1 MHSER
6 FTELAACGH
15 SRSTVTESD
24 RTARKPSLA
33 LADVRRNDPL
43 PDAEHVWI
51 VWIDTDFYPVVVGAA
66 ESLKPGEVLDRREN
80 GRAGYSRGQ
89 RLVSPEKVTVAM
101 DEDDW
106 LSECNRFLLQYRANI
121 SEAARVFFGRPCR
134 RSMCGKDV
142 RLLQNHDRTTV
153 VGLRVFET
161 LLQPGQVCLVATCV
175 GSKTGVFR

>member
-1 MHSER
+1 MPR
-6 FTELAACGH
+6 RA
-15 SRSTVTESD
+15 
-24 RTARKPSLA
+24 PSLT
-33 LADVRRNDPL
+33 LDDVGCDDPL
-43 PDAEHVWI
+43 PGAEHVR
-51 VWIDTDFYPVVVGAA
+51 VVRIDADLDPMMVGAA
-66 ESLKPGEVLDRREN
+66 EGLKPGEVLDRREN